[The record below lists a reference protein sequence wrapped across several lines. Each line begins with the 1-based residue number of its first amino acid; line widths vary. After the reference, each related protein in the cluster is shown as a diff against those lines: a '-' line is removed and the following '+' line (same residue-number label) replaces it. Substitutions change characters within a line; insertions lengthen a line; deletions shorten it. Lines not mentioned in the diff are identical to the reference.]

1 MLAAAAALGTMP
13 ITRAVGTSK
22 RTVWR
27 YQERFIKEGNDAEFE
42 EKVTALVGFYMNPPD
57 KALVLCECS

>member
-1 MLAAAAALGTMP
+1 MP

-22 RTVWR
+22 RAVWR
-27 YQERFIKEGNDAEFE
+27 YQERYIKEGNDPEFE